1 MKICYNLNGD
11 NMLKEQRI
19 EQIKYVVRSSNYV
32 TINQQKIE
40 EFVSTIHFDIHPSHF
55 LDDVWDQY
63 TEKQRIL
70 LSFLIES
77 INFCFYKDPH
87 FQYKGEKNSSAMFQ
101 IFVDKTL
108 EDKKLLDIT
117 YLKEITYEDFIAIFG
132 IEEGNLKKRFQTF
145 METVNS
151 ISNHN
156 FYEELFSLKNTGEF
170 YNYIV
175 TNFKSFNDVAIYKGK
190 EIKFYKRATLL
201 IHDLFFVSDTIK
213 KNIKNVDDLLGCAD
227 YVIPKGMHAYGMLEY
242 TEKLEDKINHYVKIE
257 PFSEEEVEIR
267 ANMLWVLEL
276 IKKKL
281 KEKEIVINSITL
293 DNILWANLRGNKG
306 INHRCDT
313 IYY

>member
-1 MKICYNLNGD
+1 MVIHV
-11 NMLKEQRI
+11 LKEKRL
-19 EQIKYVVRSSNYV
+19 EQIQYVVRHSQSV
-32 TINQQKIE
+32 TINEQKID
-40 EFVSTIHFDIHPSHF
+40 EFVNTMNFNFHPHHF
-55 LDDVWDQY
+55 LEDVYDQY

-70 LSFLIES
+70 VCFLIES

-87 FQYKGEKNSSAMFQ
+87 FLYKGEKNSSAMFQ
-101 IFVDKTL
+101 MFVDKTL
-108 EDKKLLDIT
+108 EDKRLLDIT
-117 YLKEITYEDFIAIFG
+117 YLKEMTYEDFIAIFG
-132 IEEGNLKKRFQTF
+132 IEEGNLKKRFQNF

-151 ISNHN
+151 IFNHN
-156 FYEELFSLKNTGEF
+156 FYEELFSLKNTEEF

-175 TNFKSFNDVAIYKGK
+175 TNFKSFNDLAVYKGK

-201 IHDLFFVSDTIK
+201 IHDLFLVSDTIQ

-242 TEKLEDKINHYVKIE
+242 TEKLEDKINHYVEIE

-267 ANMLWVLEL
+267 ANMLWILEL

-281 KEKEIVINSITL
+281 KEKGIVINSVTL
-293 DNILWANLRGNKG
+293 DNVLWENLRGTKG